1 MCLIEIILHGI
12 FINNYY
18 YIIKV
23 TSKRDNIYSRDNIYL
38 NKHTYN
44 ENIIIFFKIIEKGQ
58 THMLSYSSHVRDQ
71 RCNVDGNEYSFHHV

>member
-12 FINNYY
+12 SINNYY
-18 YIIKV
+18 IIRV
-23 TSKRDNIYSRDNIYL
+23 TSKRDNIYL
-38 NKHTYN
+38 NKHIYN
-44 ENIIIFFKIIEKGQ
+44 ENIIIFFKVIEKAQ